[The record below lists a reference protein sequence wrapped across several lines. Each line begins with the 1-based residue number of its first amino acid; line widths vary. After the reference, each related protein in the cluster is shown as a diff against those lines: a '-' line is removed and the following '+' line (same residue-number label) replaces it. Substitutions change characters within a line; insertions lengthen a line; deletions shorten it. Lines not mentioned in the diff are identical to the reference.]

1 MDVQKALLIRNSQ
14 SAKYQMVYSYF
25 SLLIYAQFHPAP
37 SNVPP
42 AIDGAIHFRSNR
54 KQKDGHTHTR
64 QKAGHTSQEPFSA
77 QGHTSN
83 NSCSSRSSTSLRQ
96 KGVFFENSYHRAATP
111 RCVYCVLST
120 PLVRRFQKKIAQLHA
135 QQQSSNKKDDAPL
148 VFTHNGG
155 GAKQQHLV
163 FSIDSAQLGD
173 VQQQPPWQPTHES
186 ERTFKPWLRWRSRK

>member
-1 MDVQKALLIRNSQ
+1 MK
-14 SAKYQMVYSYF
+14 
-25 SLLIYAQFHPAP
+25 
-37 SNVPP
+37 
-42 AIDGAIHFRSNR
+42 
-54 KQKDGHTHTR
+54 TR
-64 QKAGHTSQEPFSA
+64 TLP
-77 QGHTSN
+77 
-83 NSCSSRSSTSLRQ
+83 C
-96 KGVFFENSYHRAATP
+96 AATP

-173 VQQQPPWQPTHES
+173 VQAQQPPWQPTHES
-186 ERTFKPWLRWRSRK
+186 ERTFKPWLRWEVPEVMAQAEGGSHHTSPTAGMNPGNNPTMDSYSTGRSSSRMTLQQNSMGSNAPLTPGGGHGE